1 MLIIDISIRV
11 CLVLLRL
18 CLDGGRIVD
27 TIREKKIV
35 RMMVGTA
42 RLIFYHLDLHQE
54 PWCLRPV
61 E

>member
-1 MLIIDISIRV
+1 MLIINVNIRV

-18 CLDGGRIVD
+18 FLDGGRIVE
-27 TIREKKIV
+27 IIKEKKIV
-35 RMMVGTA
+35 RMMVGVV

-54 PWCLRPV
+54 FWRLRPV